1 MFAIP
6 SGDGDAKGL
15 QRFVVLFFVELAT
28 RPIEIGGIS
37 AVANGLWMTQIAR
50 NLADSGNGLPAGKRY
65 LIHDGGPAVDGQ
77 FPADTDRCR
86 RRTLTLPALSPN
98 LNAYAERFVRSIKG
112 TVWNGGSCLGNARC
126 GQPFKIPW
134 LTLMASDGT
143 SSQRR
148 HASRE
153 HPGMLNYHHHVAA

>member
-86 RRTLTLPALSPN
+86 RRITNVASAEPESERVCGALRAQPQGDC
-98 LNAYAERFVRSIKG
+98 LERRILFGERSVRTAVQNSVAHSHG
-112 TVWNGGSCLGNARC
+112 ERRN
-126 GQPFKIPW
+126 QPP
-134 LTLMASDGT
+134 
-143 SSQRR
+143 
-148 HASRE
+148 E
-153 HPGMLNYHHHVAA
+153 AACKP